1 MNESPLIS
9 VIVPVYNVEEYLTQ
23 CIESIINQTYTNLEI
38 ILVDD
43 GSTDQS
49 GKICDEYAIKD
60 DRIQV
65 IHKENR
71 GVGSARNVGLDTSKG
86 EYVSFVDS
94 DDYVD
99 KNYIKI
105 LLKQMLEHNVQVSIC
120 NLAIT
125 DKKNTTI
132 RYKDKIN
139 GVITTDIVIKKI
151 LNFELGCS
159 ACGKLY
165 RHDLIT
171 DIRFSDYIFG
181 EDLEFVIKVLSMIS
195 NVFLSSRCLYYYIM
209 NLDSIVHSGFSYSKF
224 LSLQVFKEILEQ
236 SKDKSY
242 YPYAISRY
250 ISSNFHILMRIDIKS
265 NLNEYKY
272 MCNTIKKYRK
282 YIVLRSDISLKIR
295 MACFLSLFSFR
306 FVIYL
311 FHILNIRS

>member
-139 GVITTDIVIKKI
+139 GVITTEIVIKKI
-151 LNFELGCS
+151 LNFELG
-159 ACGKLY
+159 
-165 RHDLIT
+165 
-171 DIRFSDYIFG
+171 
-181 EDLEFVIKVLSMIS
+181 
-195 NVFLSSRCLYYYIM
+195 
-209 NLDSIVHSGFSYSKF
+209 
-224 LSLQVFKEILEQ
+224 
-236 SKDKSY
+236 
-242 YPYAISRY
+242 
-250 ISSNFHILMRIDIKS
+250 
-265 NLNEYKY
+265 
-272 MCNTIKKYRK
+272 
-282 YIVLRSDISLKIR
+282 
-295 MACFLSLFSFR
+295 
-306 FVIYL
+306 
-311 FHILNIRS
+311 